1 MRPSTTS
8 KTIHTWVRI
17 FRYIVEVFGAAAV
30 LSAYLKNFGRVG
42 QAGGMH
48 ARDLNW
54 ET

>member
-1 MRPSTTS
+1 MRPSITS

-30 LSAYLKNFGRVG
+30 LSANLKNFGRVV

-48 ARDLNW
+48 AHDLN
-54 ET
+54 